1 MSGVPAGGDRVL
13 SGDRSLSVRLQGFA
27 RESLEQESARLG
39 LPVED
44 LVAFAVL
51 YYLADVDSGRIARRI
66 SRSPYPDAA
75 PADASSGEASPGD
88 AARGDAPAAEE
99 PPADAS
105 P

>member
-1 MSGVPAGGDRVL
+1 VSALRAADDRAVH
-13 SGDRSLSVRLQGFA
+13 GDRSVSVRLQGFA

-39 LPVED
+39 VPVED

-75 PADASSGEASPGD
+75 PADASPEDAS
-88 AARGDAPAAEE
+88 RGDASRGDPPAAED

>member
-1 MSGVPAGGDRVL
+1 MPAGGDRVL

-39 LPVED
+39 VPVEG

-51 YYLADVDSGRIARRI
+51 YYLADVDSGRISRRI
-66 SRSPYPDAA
+66 SRGPY
-75 PADASSGEASPGD
+75 
-88 AARGDAPAAEE
+88 AEE